1 MTKRVKQLI
10 RDEADELGL
19 GGVSISKQDPRSHP
33 YIEYIVSVEHGSR
46 RYGDTLIVRRTET
59 VNRSKVSAFL
69 QGMNGSMTDRFSEMA
84 ISINISDTYTA
95 FCVSCSAEYTLPRAF
110 TRRLKRR
117 NLSDKQRTLLYMIL
131 FRELQS
137 VCLSNCLAKH
147 DRPLPND
154 PQPLFSHTE
163 DIFKNE

>member
-1 MTKRVKQLI
+1 MTERIKQLI

-19 GGVSISKQDPRSHP
+19 GGVSISKQDPQSHP
-33 YIEYIVSVEHGSR
+33 YIEYMVSVEHGSR
-46 RYGDTLIVRRTET
+46 RFGDRLVVRHTET
-59 VNRSKVSAFL
+59 VNRSKVSAFM
-69 QGMNGSMTDRFSEMA
+69 QGLYGQITDRFSEMA

-95 FCVSCSAEYTLPRAF
+95 FCASCAAEYTLPRAL

-117 NLSDKQRTLLYMIL
+117 NLSDKQRTLIYMIL
-131 FRELQS
+131 FRELQN

-147 DRPLPND
+147 ERPIPND